1 MPGKPPS
8 FRTPKKELPLR
19 HVGKNEE
26 MKKVSGNKATLS
38 TSVTVASESSQ
49 GSSPD
54 EHGSAA
60 ATEQDANPGSSNTRA
75 PIEVPTD
82 MYYYGTSTSAFALP
96 PTLPPLDSMPGR
108 LVSPP
113 LPSPIRGMAMIG
125 MMSDEMLVSSSD
137 HSPELLD
144 AELPPDAN
152 YTPVTDVFGFDQ
164 PNQAPNLSGTV
175 DPSLLA
181 QDEDDVEEIVRS
193 AFPHAEPEQWAVQVP
208 EFYSSGLAANIID
221 PGPSFFSILREPPM
235 LSDSPE
241 MLTLRF
247 DRETCGILS
256 VKDGPTE
263 NPWRTMVWPLARD
276 NSALYHAIASMT
288 SFHISTEQ
296 PRLRLQGIEHMRA
309 SIKALASGIPDM
321 KYDTAIAATLAL
333 AFAESWDTHTS
344 TGINHIKGA
353 KILVNQ
359 ALNWHKHHPFSEER
373 LANIR
378 FLCNAWVYMDV
389 IARLTSVDVDE
400 SNDFDVVYTTFS
412 SSFDEGNYI
421 DPLMGAASSLFP
433 IIGRVANLVRR
444 VRRSSSNSPAM
455 ISHAMELKRLLED
468 WVAPKIVEI
477 PEDPTSKLQDSFQT
491 AEAYRWATL
500 LYLHQ
505 AVPELPSDSSAELSK
520 RVMVYL
526 ATVPLSSRTVI
537 VHIYP
542 LLAAGCEAV
551 DEEDRQWVCG
561 RWISM
566 SARMKIGIIDRCFD
580 VTKEVW
586 GRRDAYE
593 MASRPRQQPLRRG
606 LSFDDQLAES
616 RGFDPDLSELF
627 GERQRRSTFHMLKGS
642 STNRPRRNS
651 RDPSTGKIDQ
661 EFTVRGRLHWL
672 GVMKD
677 WNWEGQFP
685 SLIVLPLHTN
695 SLTVLLG

>member
-8 FRTPKKELPLR
+8 FKVPKKELPVH
-19 HVGKNEE
+19 HVDKSEG
-26 MKKVSGNKATLS
+26 MKRSSANKVAPP
-38 TSVTVASESSQ
+38 APSESSQ

-54 EHGSAA
+54 EHGSTAA
-60 ATEQDANPGSSNTRA
+60 KEQEACAGPSSPRA
-75 PIEVPTD
+75 SIEIPTD
-82 MYYYGTSTSAFALP
+82 MYYYGTSTSAFVLP
-96 PTLPPLDSMPGR
+96 PTLPPLDGMPNG
-108 LVSPP
+108 LLSPP
-113 LPSPIRGMAMIG
+113 LPSPMRGIG
-125 MMSDEMLVSSSD
+125 MTSMMSDDMFVSSSD

-144 AELPPDAN
+144 AKLPHDED

-164 PNQAPNLSGTV
+164 ASQAPSLPLTV

-208 EFYSSGLAANIID
+208 EFYSSGLAADIID
-221 PGPSFFSILREPPM
+221 PRPSFLSILHEPQ
-235 LSDSPE
+235 LSSDSPE

-263 NPWRTMVWPLARD
+263 NAWRTMVWPLAKD
-276 NSALYHAIASMT
+276 SSALYHAIASMT
-288 SFHISTEQ
+288 SFHISADQ
-296 PRLRLQGIEHMRA
+296 PQLRLQGIEHMRA

-321 KYDTAIAATLAL
+321 NFDTAIAATLAL

-373 LANIR
+373 LARMR

-400 SNDFDVVYTTFS
+400 SNDFDVVYNKFS
-412 SSFDEGNYI
+412 SSFDDENYL
-421 DPLMGAASSLFP
+421 DPLMGAASTLFP
-433 IIGRVANLVRR
+433 LIGRVANLVHR
-444 VRRSSSNSPAM
+444 VRRSTSNSPTM
-455 ISHAMELKRLLED
+455 ISHAMELKRMLEE
-468 WVAPKIVEI
+468 WVVPDIVEI

-505 AVPELPSDSSAELSK
+505 AVPEIPSESSAKLAK
-520 RVMVYL
+520 NVMIYL

-551 DEEDRQWVCG
+551 DGEDRQWVRE
-561 RWISM
+561 RWTSM
-566 SARMKIGIIDRCFD
+566 SARMKIGVIDRCFD

-586 GRRDAYE
+586 DRRDAYE
-593 MASRPRQQPLRRG
+593 MENRPRQQPPRRG
-606 LSFDDQLAES
+606 LSLDDQLTEV
-616 RGFDPDLSELF
+616 RGFDPDLSRLF
-627 GERQRRSTFHMLKGS
+627 GERQRRSTFHNPKGS
-642 STNRPRRNS
+642 SINRPRRTS

-672 GVMKD
+672 SVMKD
-677 WNWEGQFP
+677 WNWEGQLFK
-685 SLIVLPLHTN
+685 SHNASVVLAN
-695 SLTVLLG
+695 ALTVLLG